1 MRLGQKFGAAALPL
15 NDLDVHLKT
24 FLSVFCLIVQP
35 LPGSCQCGLLLHKFL
50 CFGILPEGAFH
61 GKFTQF
67 FVGEKWDEKE
77 VPLCGKP
84 AIFGRLPHG
93 KTNPKVQFPVQ
104 KVQNK
109 C

>member
-1 MRLGQKFGAAALPL
+1 MQADEVWPLDAVGQPMQFIAQFNLLQAPWLPKVLQGNALL
-15 NDLDVHLKT
+15 
-24 FLSVFCLIVQP
+24 
-35 LPGSCQCGLLLHKFL
+35 
-50 CFGILPEGAFH
+50 
-61 GKFTQF
+61 QF

-77 VPLCGKP
+77 VALYGKP

>member
-1 MRLGQKFGAAALPL
+1 MRLGQKFSAAALPL

-24 FLSVFCLIVQP
+24 FLSAFCLIVQP

-50 CFGILPEGAFH
+50 CFGILPGGAFMSNSH
-61 GKFTQF
+61 SSLWVK
-67 FVGEKWDEKE
+67 KWDEKE
-77 VPLCGKP
+77 VALYGKP

>member
-1 MRLGQKFGAAALPL
+1 MMGKIICILSLMRIQTILAAAL
-15 NDLDVHLKT
+15 VVK
-24 FLSVFCLIVQP
+24 
-35 LPGSCQCGLLLHKFL
+35 
-50 CFGILPEGAFH
+50 
-61 GKFTQF
+61 
-67 FVGEKWDEKE
+67 KWNEKE
-77 VPLCGKP
+77 VALYGKP

>member
-1 MRLGQKFGAAALPL
+1 M
-15 NDLDVHLKT
+15 
-24 FLSVFCLIVQP
+24 
-35 LPGSCQCGLLLHKFL
+35 
-50 CFGILPEGAFH
+50 
-61 GKFTQF
+61 
-67 FVGEKWDEKE
+67 GEKWDEKE
-77 VPLCGKP
+77 VASYGKP